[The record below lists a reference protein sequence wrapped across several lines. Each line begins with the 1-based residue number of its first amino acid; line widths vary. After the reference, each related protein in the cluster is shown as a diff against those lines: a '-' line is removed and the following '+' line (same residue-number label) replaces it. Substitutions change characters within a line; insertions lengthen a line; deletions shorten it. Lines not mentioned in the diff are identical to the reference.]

1 MLHPAPLIPSI
12 SNNTDKLKRGIQLA
26 MKQHQVCLQEAAK
39 IITHR
44 LVRTGR
50 RFRYIILRHSPDLAW
65 LSSHP
70 LSLSKLALFIVDAQR
85 ETKKAALPLVL
96 AAFQP
101 ASQLYQVV
109 ATNGSRLASPGSDP
123 EAVEEDPLGF
133 RNHFGMCFRQAAA
146 LVRARVKHDG
156 FQSSVIE
163 VNADDLKAFIHTLQ
177 TIPSPREEDI
187 GGAY

>member
-1 MLHPAPLIPSI
+1 
-12 SNNTDKLKRGIQLA
+12 

-101 ASQLYQVV
+101 TSQLYQVV
-109 ATNGSRLASPGSDP
+109 ATNGSRLSNSNDP
-123 EAVEEDPLGF
+123 DAVEEDPLEF

-187 GGAY
+187 GAY